1 MSQATDDYDSPWKRA
16 LETFFPDFLAFFF
29 PDAHADIDWVEGY
42 QFLDKELQQVA
53 RDAELG
59 RRFADV
65 LVLDRGSLQ
74 PNMVM
79 LAGRVISG

>member
-1 MSQATDDYDSPWKRA
+1 MTEDRKAFAGSVATVLQCLRHLVQVVGVSLGDA
-16 LETFFPDFLAFFF
+16 LRMATEAGAHYASGKPDRLA
-29 PDAHADIDWVEGY
+29 GT
-42 QFLDKELQQVA
+42 
-53 RDAELG
+53 G
-59 RRFADV
+59 RFADV